1 MSERQEKIKSQIN
14 KTLDKIKVNL
24 TDLLGIS
31 FAIFSK

>member
-14 KTLDKIKVNL
+14 KTLDKITVNL
-24 TDLLGIS
+24 TNLLGIS